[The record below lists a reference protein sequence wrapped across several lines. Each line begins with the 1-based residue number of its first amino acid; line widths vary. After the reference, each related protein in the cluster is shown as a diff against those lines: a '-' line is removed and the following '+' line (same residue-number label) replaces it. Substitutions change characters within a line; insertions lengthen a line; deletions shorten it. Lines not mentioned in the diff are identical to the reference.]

1 MAINDV
7 ALTASMRTNLLQ
19 LQSVNDKIGVKQNIL
34 STGNK
39 INSALDGPT
48 AFFAAKGLNQRAG
61 DLSSL
66 KDAMGQSIST
76 IKAADKGVTAI
87 ESMIEQARGLTTA
100 AYSALGNDA
109 GSVATR
115 KALAEQFNALKNQI
129 DKLAG
134 DSGYQGKNLLAGD
147 GMRMDSTAASRA
159 ALNTVTG
166 IENARVTNVVS
177 ADTYTVRVK
186 GDGSI
191 EGAAGD
197 IANAE
202 MAHGL
207 TGMKLSGTM
216 SSTLGSFSDVQI
228 EVRGAVGR
236 ERSFIVSDGKE
247 SRTITYFDNTQKI
260 EANTTTAATSGVAQ
274 VTNVNVGG
282 TIEAGDLFSITVE
295 GQTFTYKATE
305 ADTAIGQNAAAN
317 VASKLQ
323 ASISAQIGG
332 TGRLAGKDVA
342 SVSVGTSGTISLTG
356 ATTTGVAREM
366 TVSASAE
373 NALTKRISES
383 FASGT
388 VVSFTVDRKLLEQAA
403 NGGNGVSTI
412 EKKVDIQ
419 IQASNLNGN
428 VITRDGMANR
438 GEGKLSDGENSFAFD
453 SGTVRFNVDQKTI
466 KQAASTNQAANLVTV
481 QVTDANTANDL
492 TVQLNERNTNSITV
506 KAQNL
511 TTSGQG
517 LRLDY
522 AQNQWM
528 DRADIDKAVAGI
540 DHAKQT
546 LRSASQTLST
556 NLNIITTRES
566 FTKEFSDVLV
576 EGANKLTLAD
586 QNEEGAS
593 LLMLQTRQQLGTIA
607 LSLANQSQQ
616 SILRLF

>member
-7 ALTASMRTNLLQ
+7 ALTGAMRANLLQ
-19 LQSVNDKIGVKQNIL
+19 LQSTEQKISSKQNIL
-34 STGNK
+34 ATGNK

-48 AFFAAKGLNQRAG
+48 SFFAAKGLNQRAG

-76 IKAADKGVTAI
+76 IKAADKGLTAI

-100 AYSALGNDA
+100 AYSALGTDA

-129 DKLAG
+129 DKLAT
-134 DSGYQGKNLLAGD
+134 DSGYQGKNLLVGN
-147 GMRMDSTAASRA
+147 GLRMDSTAGSREA
-159 ALNTVTG
+159 VNTIQG

-177 ADTYTVRVK
+177 PDTYTVRVK

-191 EGAAGD
+191 EGDAGD
-197 IANAE
+197 INDAE

-207 TGMKLSGTM
+207 TGLKLSGTM
-216 SSTLGSFSDVQI
+216 SSNLGSFADVQI
-228 EVRGAVGR
+228 EVRGAKGR
-236 ERSFIVSDGKE
+236 ERSFIVSDGNE
-247 SRTITYFDNTQKI
+247 SRTITYFDNSQTI
-260 EANTTTAATSGVAQ
+260 AANTTRAATSGVAE
-274 VTNVNVGG
+274 VTKVAVGG
-282 TIEAGDLFSITVE
+282 TIEAGDTFSITVE
-295 GQTFTYKATE
+295 GQTFSYSASE
-305 ADTAIGQNAAAN
+305 DDIAIGQSGKAN
-317 VASKLQ
+317 VASKLA
-323 ASISAQIGG
+323 ASIQNALAAG
-332 TGRLAGKDVA
+332 GRLAGKDVA
-342 SVSVGTSGTISLTG
+342 TVSVGNAGTITLTG
-356 ATTTGVAREM
+356 QATPGVIREM
-366 TVSASAE
+366 GVKATAE

-388 VVSFTVDRKLLEQAA
+388 VVSFTVDRKLLDEAA
-403 NGGNGVSTI
+403 NAGVGVSTI
-412 EKKVDIQ
+412 EKKVDLQ
-419 IQASNLNGN
+419 VSVSNLAGTI
-428 VITRDGMANR
+428 VTRDGMSAR
-438 GEGKLSDGENSFAFD
+438 GEGKLSDGENAFAFNT
-453 SGTVRFNVDQKTI
+453 GTVRFSVDEEKI
-466 KQAASTNQAANLVTV
+466 KQAASANSAANLVTV
-481 QVTDANTANDL
+481 QVTDGNTSNDL

-506 KAQNL
+506 LSQNL
-511 TTSGQG
+511 TTNGQG

-522 AQNQWM
+522 AQNNWM
-528 DRADIDKAVAGI
+528 DRTDIDKAVESI
-540 DHAKQT
+540 DYAKQT

-556 NLNIITTRES
+556 NLNIITTRET